1 MAKFTFSFDGDDT
14 AVSVEYALYEEDIST
29 EVIISKFEQFL
40 KGCGIAIDGKLKIVD
55 RHYDDIFIDLNEDW
69 SNYQTTPA
77 HESPFSAV
85 VDDHIN
91 LTDAFP
97 DMMSVDLDIPKTC
110 GSAGCGKCGCGK
122 NAN

>member
-1 MAKFTFSFDGDDT
+1 MKFTFSFDGET
-14 AVSVEYALYEEDIST
+14 SVVNMDYYVAEDKFSKM
-29 EVIISKFEQFL
+29 EVITKFEHFL
-40 KGCGIAIDGKLKIVD
+40 KGCGVELDGKLKIVNQE
-55 RHYDDIFIDLNEDW
+55 YDDIFIDLPEDW
-69 SNYQTTPA
+69 SKYQTTSTY
-77 HESPFSAV
+77 ENSFSAV

>member
-1 MAKFTFSFDGDDT
+1 MKYTLIAEDVFSGTKITHEFEE
-14 AVSVEYALYEEDIST
+14 EYLHEMISNLNL
-29 EVIISKFEQFL
+29 FL
-40 KGCGIAIDGKLKIVD
+40 KGVGFVYDGELQIVNTNDVDVTSLDYDYGIS
-55 RHYDDIFIDLNEDW
+55 E
-69 SNYQTTPA
+69 
-77 HESPFSAV
+77 ESPFSAI
-85 VDDHIN
+85 VDDHID